1 MDFAHKL
8 ESREPGLAVSIDE
21 AREQLEVDESFDA
34 KLNLWIPAAV
44 GEYERMT
51 RRALMPQIWSL
62 ESQDAVRAIELPRPP
77 LISVDEVQSKDLLE
91 DDWVD
96 VAADDYTLE
105 ANRSPAR
112 LTWVDD
118 QPRFVRVVYTC
129 GYESPDD
136 IPPEFKLS
144 ILQLITFIA
153 ENRGDVEAKLPIAL
167 KAMIDG
173 QSTGTRVGYWT

>member
-1 MDFAHKL
+1 MDFAHQL
-8 ESREPGLAVSIDE
+8 LSREPGLVVSLEE
-21 AREQLEVDESFDA
+21 AREQLEVDEDFDA

-51 RRALMPQIWSL
+51 RRAMMPQTWSL

-77 LISVDEVQSKDLLE
+77 LISVDEVQSKDQLQ

-96 VAADDYTLE
+96 VDSEDYSIEST
-105 ANRSPAR
+105 RSPAR
-112 LTWVDD
+112 LTWIGD

-129 GYESPDD
+129 GYQSPDD
-136 IPPEFKLS
+136 VPPEFKLS
-144 ILQLITFIA
+144 ILQLLTFIS
-153 ENRGDVEAKLPIAL
+153 ENRGDVDARMPIAL
-167 KAMIDG
+167 RAMIDG